1 MGRTLMLLFGANVP
15 GGRYRYLP
23 PIATFHLIGLAL
35 AAAGLAVAVAIFFTR
50 RMDRVSQIIVAGILA
65 TMAAGILGTELPN
78 LTHAHEVAILLPFGA
93 VLAGRML
100 PGLVTGLVPARW
112 HPGRFAV
119 PVLAVWLACGL
130 AALCYAATWGPLAP
144 QNQALA
150 NWLVEHKYTEG
161 LAAYWQANSTTV
173 TSGGKVLVAT
183 ITPQATAVRHWEAL
197 ADWYDPSHRRANFV
211 IAVRGSNPAVPGL
224 STATVRASFGRPAR
238 QYQVGQYYVIMVYDY
253 NLLTKLGGRT
263 FPGLPGYLP
272 GLRAST
278 RNCLPSRRQRAG
290 VCKYVLVS
298 AGDGGSRPRNEYG
311 RNFGSTAVTS
321 NPAA

>member
-35 AAAGLAVAVAIFFTR
+35 AAAGLAVAIAIFFTR

-65 TMAAGILGTELPN
+65 TVAAGILGTELPA
-78 LTHAHEVAILLPFGA
+78 LSHAHEVAILLPFGA

-119 PVLAVWLACGL
+119 PVLAAWLACGL

-144 QNQALA
+144 PNQALA

-161 LAAYWQANSTTV
+161 LASYWQANSTTV
-173 TSGGKVLVAT
+173 TSGGKVIVAT

-197 ADWYDPSHRRANFV
+197 ADWYKPSHWRANFV
-211 IAVRGSNPAVPGL
+211 IAVRGSNPSVPGL
-224 STATVRASFGRPAR
+224 STVTVRASFGRPAR
-238 QYQVGQYYVIMVYDY
+238 QYRVGQYYVIMVYNY

-263 FPGLPGYLP
+263 FPGLPGYWP
-272 GLRAST
+272 GLRPRTKNCFPST
-278 RNCLPSRRQRAG
+278 RHSSGTWR
-290 VCKYVLVS
+290 
-298 AGDGGSRPRNEYG
+298 
-311 RNFGSTAVTS
+311 
-321 NPAA
+321 

>member
-1 MGRTLMLLFGANVP
+1 
-15 GGRYRYLP
+15 
-23 PIATFHLIGLAL
+23 
-35 AAAGLAVAVAIFFTR
+35 
-50 RMDRVSQIIVAGILA
+50 
-65 TMAAGILGTELPN
+65 
-78 LTHAHEVAILLPFGA
+78 
-93 VLAGRML
+93 
-100 PGLVTGLVPARW
+100 
-112 HPGRFAV
+112 
-119 PVLAVWLACGL
+119 VLAVWLACGL
-130 AALCYAATWGPLAP
+130 TALCYAATWGPLAP
-144 QNQALA
+144 QNQALV

-161 LAAYWQANSTTV
+161 LASYWQANSTTV
-173 TSGGKVLVAT
+173 TSGGKVLVGT
-183 ITPQATAVRHWEAL
+183 ITAQGTAVRHWEAL
-197 ADWYDPSHRRANFV
+197 AGWYDPSHQRANFV
-211 IAVRGSNPAVPGL
+211 IAVRGSDPAVPGL

-238 QYQVGQYYVIMVYDY
+238 QYRVAQYYVIMVYDY

-263 FPGLPGYLP
+263 FPGLPGYL